1 MIYQFLLKKLIK
13 EKNKISNF
21 QLLKNVMFV
30 KEMALN
36 LVIHRIDV
44 AIVVETEK

>member
-13 EKNKISNF
+13 GKNKISNF
-21 QLLKNVMFV
+21 QLLKNVILA

-36 LVIHRIDV
+36 LVIHQIDV
-44 AIVVETEK
+44 PIVVEMEK